1 EVSPLIRTATYNILK
16 KNKKIILPANL
27 RITACKGFAVLN
39 SILTSVGKSQ
49 MKTMCNVDGL
59 WCDRLG
65 SLSQAMSRYA
75 EIYLLYL
82 ADTKNHLIRTL
93 ELDKRVLRTLT
104 LNK

>member
-1 EVSPLIRTATYNILK
+1 VSPLIRTATYNILK
-16 KNKKIILPANL
+16 KKKKIILPANL
-27 RITACKGFAVLN
+27 RMAACKGFAVSN
-39 SILTSVGKSQ
+39 SILTPVGKSQ

-65 SLSQAMSRYA
+65 SLNQAMSRYA

-104 LNK
+104 LKK